1 MWITLNKLLRN
12 SGQAINIRLKQQYAY
27 VIGDINFHFLMV
39 IGFFF
44 DGRNSL
50 HELFILIQ
58 EFF

>member
-1 MWITLNKLLRN
+1 MNKLLRN
-12 SGQAINIRLKQQYAY
+12 SGQAINIRLKRQYAY

-44 DGRNSL
+44 DDRNSL